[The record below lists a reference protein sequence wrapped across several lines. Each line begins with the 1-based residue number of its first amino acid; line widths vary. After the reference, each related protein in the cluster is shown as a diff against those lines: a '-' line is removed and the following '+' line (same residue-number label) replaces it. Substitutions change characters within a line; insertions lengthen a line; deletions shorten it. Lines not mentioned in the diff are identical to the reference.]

1 MNKKNIILIIAAFII
16 VAIFNCN
23 AIADDIV
30 KRNRLSI
37 LNEMKKNTS
46 IKQEGRVYRTEHFNV
61 FTDKESIERYNITKN
76 KKFEAAMLRICFIF
90 EEAYSTLQN
99 MTSKEAHGKF
109 DVGIYNPEVYMKQY
123 DRRESYFTYYNG
135 SQARICTPL
144 ESFVDPLSNFE
155 DDIRSLYNIF
165 AIMFNFAQWGSS
177 MDDSDVNEFC
187 AYFSEVGQATSKWNN
202 TLTDKQSQQIIDEID
217 INYTFLFKKYP
228 DIFKYKKVNRVY
240 MQCPWCQK
248 KINVT
253 GKRKASRIK
262 CPYCKKTITVE
273 Y

>member
-1 MNKKNIILIIAAFII
+1 
-16 VAIFNCN
+16 
-23 AIADDIV
+23 
-30 KRNRLSI
+30 
-37 LNEMKKNTS
+37 
-46 IKQEGRVYRTEHFNV
+46 
-61 FTDKESIERYNITKN
+61 
-76 KKFEAAMLRICFIF
+76 
-90 EEAYSTLQN
+90 
-99 MTSKEAHGKF
+99 
-109 DVGIYNPEVYMKQY
+109 
-123 DRRESYFTYYNG
+123 
-135 SQARICTPL
+135 
-144 ESFVDPLSNFE
+144 
-155 DDIRSLYNIF
+155 
-165 AIMFNFAQWGSS
+165 MFNFAQWGSS